1 MMQENT
7 HVSEEEMKALF
18 PYREVSKTY
27 LESIRPNILKRCVLI
42 VLLWAFRAV
51 IVTQFPEYHLA
62 SDLNQRLLDA
72 ASVENMVNIR
82 LSMVL
87 LGSAVYL
94 FSCYKNLYFRSVNV
108 AALIIVCCLIWSD
121 MELYLLSS
129 LSDLSKPSLAIVAFR
144 LIPLTLLI
152 QNYRDIRR

>member
-1 MMQENT
+1 M
-7 HVSEEEMKALF
+7 
-18 PYREVSKTY
+18 
-27 LESIRPNILKRCVLI
+27 
-42 VLLWAFRAV
+42 
-51 IVTQFPEYHLA
+51 VTQFPEYHLA

-72 ASVENMVNIR
+72 ASVQNMVNIR

-94 FSCYKNLYFRSVNV
+94 YSCYKNLYFRSVNV

>member
-1 MMQENT
+1 MIEKA

-27 LESIRPNILKRCVLI
+27 LESIRPKILKRCVLI
-42 VLLWAFRAV
+42 VILWGFRA
-51 IVTQFPEYHLA
+51 IMVTQFPEYHLA
-62 SDLNQRLLDA
+62 YGFNQRILDA
-72 ASVENMVNIR
+72 ASVDSMVYIR

-94 FSCYKNLYFRSVNV
+94 YSCYKNLYFRSVNV

-121 MELYLLSS
+121 MELYLLSAIGN
-129 LSDLSKPSLAIVAFR
+129 LSNPSLAMIAFR
-144 LIPLTLLI
+144 LIPLSLLI
-152 QNYRDIRR
+152 LNYRDIRR

>member
-1 MMQENT
+1 MREKT
-7 HVSEEEMKALF
+7 HVSEEEMKALC
-18 PYREVSKTY
+18 PHQEVSKTY
-27 LESIRPNILKRCVLI
+27 LESIRPRILKRCVLI
-42 VLLWAFRAV
+42 VLLWGFRA
-51 IVTQFPEYHLA
+51 IMVTQFPEYHLA

-72 ASVENMVNIR
+72 ASVDSMVTIR

-94 FSCYKNLYFRSVNV
+94 YSCYKNLYFRSVNV

-121 MELYLLSS
+121 MELYLLASMS
-129 LSDLSKPSLAIVAFR
+129 NLSNPSLAMVAFR
-144 LIPLTLLI
+144 LIPLALLI